1 MRYFYIFTLAM
12 PFLTA
17 CGQQKSKAPIV
28 TRQEISII
36 QDSVIIPQENNSIV
50 VEPIDNREQI
60 IKKLKFK
67 IENNIPLVVHV
78 KVPLCDNENQGIVP
92 TSPSLG
98 NGMDLKRNLYWAT
111 SKGMKRFFNELSDW
125 TLLSSEL
132 DPSENV
138 LERVVFKKKYKNG
151 AIVYLVAD
159 AYRGDRMVACLQ
171 DHFNS
176 LSGVLKDTMV
186 IGSDTVGIYGNADL
200 LAFNGHN
207 GLMDETVFF
216 EKNVDGIARDAVTI
230 ACISGDYFKTRYDAT
245 NSYPL
250 VHTTNL
256 LYPGAFIL
264 EGIINSWANLE
275 SAKECKIAAGNGY
288 YKYKPKSGPNG
299 SQNLF
304 SSGW

>member
-1 MRYFYIFTLAM
+1 MKYIPLLILAS
-12 PFLTA
+12 LCTA
-17 CGQQKSKAPIV
+17 TCVQQDTALKSDQTEVSKESSD
-28 TRQEISII
+28 TSII
-36 QDSVIIPQENNSIV
+36 QQTESIQL
-50 VEPIDNREQI
+50 ESMDNR
-60 IKKLKFK
+60 IKIVNKLEHK
-67 IENNIPLVVHV
+67 IKNKLPLVVHV

-111 SKGMKRFFNELSDW
+111 SKGMKRFFNELTDW
-125 TLLSSEL
+125 KLVKSEMA
-132 DPSENV
+132 PSKDV
-138 LERVVFKKKYKNG
+138 LERVVFKKNFKNG

-159 AYRGDRMVACLQ
+159 AYRGDRMVRCLE

-176 LSGVLKDTMV
+176 LSGVLKDTL
-186 IGSDTVGIYGNADL
+186 IIDADTIGIYGNADL

-207 GLMDETVFF
+207 GLMDETVSY
-216 EKNVDGIARDAVTI
+216 EKNTDGIARDAVTI
-230 ACISGDYFKTRYDAT
+230 ACISGDYFKPIYKET

-264 EGIINSWANLE
+264 EGVINSWANLKSDE
-275 SAKECKIAAGNGY
+275 ECKIAAGNGY
-288 YKYKPKSGPNG
+288 FEHKPKSGPNG

-304 SSGW
+304 SYGW

>member
-1 MRYFYIFTLAM
+1 MKYFPA
-12 PFLTA
+12 FLFIPLFFTA
-17 CGQQKSKAPIV
+17 CGQQETTGNTIV
-28 TRQEISII
+28 TAESSLPTT
-36 QDSVIIPQENNSIV
+36 DSVM
-50 VEPIDNREQI
+50 VEKQKVLVLEPTDNREQI
-60 IKKLKFK
+60 IEKLKTK
-67 IENNIPLVVHV
+67 IENNIPLVIHV

-125 TLLSSEL
+125 KLVSSQL
-132 DPSENV
+132 DINKDV
-138 LERVVFKKKYKNG
+138 LERVVFKKHFKNG

-159 AYRGDRMVACLQ
+159 AYRGDRMINCLQ

-176 LSGVLKDTMV
+176 LSGVLKDSLV
-186 IGSDTVGIYGNADL
+186 IDIDTIGIYGNADL

-216 EKNVDGIARDAVTI
+216 DKSADGIARDAVTI
-230 ACISGDYFKTRYDAT
+230 ACISGDYFKSRYKAT

-264 EGIINSWANLE
+264 EGVINSWANLE
-275 SAKECKIAAGNGY
+275 SDEQCKKAAGNGY
-288 YKYKPKSGPNG
+288 YKHKPKSGPNG

-304 SSGW
+304 SYGW

>member
-1 MRYFYIFTLAM
+1 MKYFYFFILAT
-12 PFLTA
+12 PFFTA
-17 CGQQKSKAPIV
+17 CGQQDTNEPI
-28 TRQEISII
+28 TNTPKTESIE
-36 QDSVIIPQENNSIV
+36 DSVILPQKINVIVAESVENR
-50 VEPIDNREQI
+50 DQI
-60 IKKLKFK
+60 IKKIKTK
-67 IENNIPLVVHV
+67 IDENSPLVVHV

-98 NGMDLKRNLYWAT
+98 NGLDLKRNLYWAT

-125 TLLSSEL
+125 ELLSSEF
-132 DPSENV
+132 DINDNV

-159 AYRGDRMVACLQ
+159 AYRGDRMVKCLQ

-176 LSGVLKDTMV
+176 LSGVLKDSIIINT
-186 IGSDTVGIYGNADL
+186 DTIGIYGYADL

-230 ACISGDYFKTRYDAT
+230 ACISGDYFKTRYEAT

-264 EGIINSWANLE
+264 EGVINSWANLE
-275 SAKECKIAAGNGY
+275 SDKQCKIAAGKGY
-288 YKYKPKSGPNG
+288 YKHKPKSGPNG

-304 SSGW
+304 SYGW